1 MIAGLAPVPIWELR
15 DLESPR
21 IWTVDGYLNDLPS
34 LTPVRGT
41 IQAEHR
47 GNVLAVYGSLQTIVT
62 LICDRCLSQ
71 FNQQLIS
78 TTEELI
84 WLGEDINDHEQLQAS
99 DGSEQM
105 TGLLERLDPQGPFDP
120 QQWAFEHLNLQLPAV
135 NRCGGDCPGPPGLS
149 TSGAEESLDA
159 GSDPRW
165 DVLKQLQMS
174 DPEQPD
180 PEQP

>member
-1 MIAGLAPVPIWELR
+1 MIAGLSPVPIWELR
-15 DLESPR
+15 DLESPK

-105 TGLLERLDPQGPFDP
+105 TGLLEQLDPRGPFDP

-180 PEQP
+180 PEKP

>member
-1 MIAGLAPVPIWELR
+1 MIPGLAPVPIWELR

-21 IWTVDGYLNDLPS
+21 VWTADGYLNDLPS

-41 IQAEHR
+41 IQVEHR
-47 GNVLAVYGSLQTIVT
+47 GNVLAVHGSLQTIVT
-62 LICDRCLSQ
+62 LICDRCLNQ

-84 WLGEDINDHEQLQAS
+84 WLGEIQHDHEQLQS
-99 DGSEQM
+99 SVGSEQM
-105 TGLLERLDPQGPFDP
+105 TGLLERLDPQGLFDP

-135 NRCGGDCPGPPGLS
+135 NRCGEDCPGPPGLS
-149 TSGAEESLDA
+149 PSGSEEGTDS

-165 DVLKQLQMS
+165 DALKQLRTS
-174 DPEQPD
+174 DPEQP
-180 PEQP
+180 

>member
-1 MIAGLAPVPIWELR
+1 MIAGLAPVFIWELR
-15 DLESPR
+15 DRESPR
-21 IWTVDGYLNDLPS
+21 IWTVDGYLDDLPS

-47 GNVLAVYGSLQTIVT
+47 GNVLAVHGSLQTIVT
-62 LICDRCLSQ
+62 LTCDRCLNQ

-84 WLGEDINDHEQLQAS
+84 WLGEEQNVVDQFQAS
-99 DGSEQM
+99 DGTEQM
-105 TGLLERLDPQGPFDP
+105 TGLLERLDPKGPFDP

-135 NRCGGDCPGPPGLS
+135 NRCTGDCPGPPGSS
-149 TSGAEESLDA
+149 TSGSENGMDY

-165 DVLKQLQMS
+165 EALKKLQMS
-174 DPEQPD
+174 EPD
-180 PEQP
+180 QS

>member
-21 IWTVDGYLNDLPS
+21 VWTVDGYLNDLPS

-47 GNVLAVYGSLQTIVT
+47 GNVLAVHGSLQTIVT
-62 LICDRCLSQ
+62 LICDRCLNQ

-84 WLGEDINDHEQLQAS
+84 WLGEEFNDHEQLQAS

-149 TSGAEESLDA
+149 TSGSEESLDS

>member
-1 MIAGLAPVPIWELR
+1 MISELSPVPIWELR

-21 IWTVDGYLNDLPS
+21 VWTVDGYLEDLPS

-47 GNVLAVYGSLQTIVT
+47 GNVLAVHGSLQTIVT
-62 LICDRCLSQ
+62 LICDRCLNQ

-84 WLGEDINDHEQLQAS
+84 WLGEERIEHEQLQAS

-135 NRCGGDCPGPPGLS
+135 NRCGVECPGPPGLP
-149 TSGAEESLDA
+149 TSDSEEALNSRP
-159 GSDPRW
+159 DPRW
-165 DVLKQLQMS
+165 DVLRQLQITE
-174 DPEQPD
+174 PEQP
-180 PEQP
+180 